1 MPEFMIEVP
10 HAAEECFVA
19 VSEAL
24 RHPDARRMLTAT
36 YWGCSGGTHTTWL
49 VHEFE
54 DAREAKALVPS
65 LLKDTA
71 RVVQLTRL
79 SMDEIH
85 ERIEEEGSRG

>member
-10 HAAEECFVA
+10 HAAEECFLA

-24 RHPDARRMLTAT
+24 RHPDARGLLTTT
-36 YWGCSGGTHTTWL
+36 YWGCGAGTHTTWL

-54 DAREAKALVPS
+54 DAREAKALVPP

-79 SMDEIH
+79 SLNEIR
-85 ERIEEEGSRG
+85 ERVEEEGSGT